1 MAALH
6 NAQSHIGSIK
16 GCGMAISEA
25 RNSMLVDV
33 SPAEPVGRRW
43 RRALGPDLDGYGFV
57 LPAVII
63 MTALIVYPFCLAL
76 WFSLSDGMIGE
87 TRHWIGLQNFAY
99 ILQHHIFLQTIRN
112 TILFAVSS
120 VVLKSVF
127 GLGLALLLQRATRW
141 KRFFRG
147 SVLIPFV
154 APTALT
160 TLAWWLIF
168 DPTYSHINWA
178 LKHIWPINL
187 LGLGPYQWLGQEY
200 LALAACAFV
209 NFWRGLPLFAVTI
222 FAGLVA
228 IPAQIYEAAE
238 TDAASAWRKFW
249 HITLPL
255 LRPVLAVVT
264 LFSTIFT
271 LGDFNI
277 VYVLTRGG
285 PMNSTHLFATYSILK
300 FFQVDSTG
308 MFRMTS
314 SARYFKKGV
323 GSSRPNW
330 RWIMCF
336 LERPKAN
343 TSCTAWVK
351 RFSFS

>member
-33 SPAEPVGRRW
+33 STAEPVGRRW

-57 LPAVII
+57 LPATII

-99 ILQHHIFLQTIRN
+99 ILQDHIFLQTIRN
-112 TILFAVSS
+112 TIIFAVSS

-209 NFWRGLPLFAVTI
+209 NFWRGLPFFAVTI

-238 TDAASAWRKFW
+238 TDGASAWRKFW

-285 PMNSTHLFATYSILK
+285 PMNSTHLFATYSFTEGILNHDIGLGAAIAL
-300 FFQVDSTG
+300 FLFPLLLVIVILQL
-308 MFRMTS
+308 RMVRKETS
-314 SARYFKKGV
+314 YG
-323 GSSRPNW
+323 
-330 RWIMCF
+330 
-336 LERPKAN
+336 L
-343 TSCTAWVK
+343 
-351 RFSFS
+351 